1 MSILQDIFGGGAN
14 KTAGSPG
21 LGGGLANILNSGAM
35 GDIAR
40 NMLTNKQ
47 GGISWL
53 KGALVAGA
61 GAMLWKKLAGRVQE
75 ENAAANP
82 RYGAVPSAPEE
93 QAARFIR
100 ALVYAAKSDGHID
113 ANEQARINAQIRT
126 LNIGK
131 EGEAL
136 VQQAMNEP
144 LDPSRIAAGVNDP
157 EEALQLYA
165 VSSAVIDPDQYM
177 EKAYLDGLAQALNIP
192 ADVREQVDS
201 QAMAGRT

>member
-1 MSILQDIFGGGAN
+1 MSILQDIFSGGAT
-14 KTAGSPG
+14 KSAGSPG
-21 LGGGLANILNSGAM
+21 LGGGLASILNSGAM

-75 ENAAANP
+75 ANAAVNP
-82 RYGAVPSAPEE
+82 GFGAVQSTPDE
-93 QAARFIR
+93 QAERIIR

-113 ANEQARINAQIRT
+113 STEQARINAQIRS

-136 VQQAMNEP
+136 IQRAMNEP
-144 LDPSRIAAGVNDP
+144 LDPSRITAGVNDP

-165 VSSAVIDPDQYM
+165 MSSAVINPDQYM

-201 QAMAGRT
+201 QALAGRS

>member
-1 MSILQDIFGGGAN
+1 MSILQDIFGGDTT
-14 KTAGSPG
+14 KPAGSPG
-21 LGGGLANILNSGAM
+21 MGGGLASILNSGVM

-75 ENAAANP
+75 ANAAVNP
-82 RYGAVPSAPEE
+82 GFGTVQSTPSD
-93 QAARFIR
+93 QAERFIR

-113 ANEQARINAQIRT
+113 PAEQARINDQIRT
-126 LNIGK
+126 LNIGR

-136 VQQAMNEP
+136 VKQVMNEP
-144 LDPSRIAAGVNDP
+144 LDPTRIAAGLNHP
-157 EEALQLYA
+157 EEALQIYA
-165 VSSAVIDPDQYM
+165 MSSAIIDPDQFM
-177 EKAYLDGLAQALNIP
+177 EKAYLDGLAKALNIP

-201 QAMAGRT
+201 QAMAGRS